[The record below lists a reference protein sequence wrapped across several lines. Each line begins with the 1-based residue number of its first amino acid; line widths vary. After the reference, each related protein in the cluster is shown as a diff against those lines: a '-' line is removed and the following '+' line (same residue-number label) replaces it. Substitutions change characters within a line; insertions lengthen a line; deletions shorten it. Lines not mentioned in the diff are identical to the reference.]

1 MFLKTPQKS
10 VVFIIT
16 DQLERLKNMKEKY
29 FIVNESVLNGI
40 LKKIKR
46 TIDFGKFVNTKTL
59 ADTDDQLPN
68 DFTLIMR

>member
-1 MFLKTPQKS
+1 
-10 VVFIIT
+10 
-16 DQLERLKNMKEKY
+16 MKEKY

-46 TIDFGKFVNTKTL
+46 TTDFGKFVNTKTL